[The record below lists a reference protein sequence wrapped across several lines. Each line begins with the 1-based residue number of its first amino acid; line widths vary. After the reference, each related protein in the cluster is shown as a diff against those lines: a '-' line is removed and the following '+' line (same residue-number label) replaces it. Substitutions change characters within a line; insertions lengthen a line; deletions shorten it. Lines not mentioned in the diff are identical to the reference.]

1 MAGARDK
8 RVGRRFGRRS
18 ALLVA
23 LGLVS
28 SLGAAGALAAISTSR
43 SVPSRDENLAVR
55 VAPASVTIIAGA
67 TATYMLRVA
76 RDHRGT
82 IGLSGRTS
90 LTMRRAGMPD
100 ASEAYFSN
108 SSAVGGDLHPSA
120 RTALTITTTAETP
133 PGTYDMRLGVRR
145 AQRRGSAVVEL
156 VVSAPAAIVPGR
168 PDSPAEVAPSVPQ
181 VPSVLPVQPDPP
193 VPAPPDAFTISGALP
208 HLLTPGTGEPLDLTL
223 TNLESTDLTIT
234 NLNVEVASVSGPQ
247 SSSTHTCDPGD
258 FSIEQ
263 FSGVPGFTLS
273 AASSADLG
281 ELGFA
286 PSEWPTV
293 SMLDRP
299 VNQDGCKG
307 ASLSLSFTGT
317 ADGVTP

>member
-1 MAGARDK
+1 MARTGDKGAE
-8 RVGRRFGRRS
+8 RRFGRRS

-23 LGLVS
+23 LGLLS
-28 SLGAAGALAAISTSR
+28 SLGAAGALAAISTNRAASG
-43 SVPSRDENLAVR
+43 RDGNLAVR
-55 VAPASVTIIAGA
+55 VAPASFTVTPGA

-76 RDHRGT
+76 RNHRSAF
-82 IGLSGRTS
+82 GLSGRTG
-90 LTMRRAGMPD
+90 LVVRPAGMPTG
-100 ASEAYFSN
+100 SVAYFSN
-108 SSAVGGDLHPSA
+108 SSAVGGNLHPSA
-120 RTALTITTTAETP
+120 RTALTITTAAATP

-145 AQRRGSAVVEL
+145 AHRRGSAMVEL
-156 VVSAPAAIVPGR
+156 VVSAPTVIVPGR
-168 PDSPAEVAPSVPQ
+168 ADLPAGVAPSVPP
-181 VPSVLPVQPDPP
+181 VPPVPPAPP
-193 VPAPPDAFTISGALP
+193 VPAPPDAFTIAGALP

-223 TNLESTDLTIT
+223 TNLESTDLTIA
-234 NLNVEVASVSGPQ
+234 NLNVQVASVSGPQ
-247 SSSTHTCDPGD
+247 SSSTHTCDPDD
-258 FSIEQ
+258 FSVEQ
-263 FSGVPGFTLS
+263 FSGTPGFTLP

-317 ADGVTP
+317 ADEATP

>member
-1 MAGARDK
+1 MAGAGDK
-8 RVGRRFGRRS
+8 RAGRRFGRRS

-28 SLGAAGALAAISTSR
+28 SLGAAGALAAISTNR
-43 SVPSRDENLAVR
+43 SAPGRDEDLAVK
-55 VAPASVTIIAGA
+55 VSPASFTVTPGA

-82 IGLSGRTS
+82 IGLSGRTN
-90 LTMRRAGMPD
+90 LVVRRAGMP
-100 ASEAYFSN
+100 AGAVAYFST
-108 SSAVGGDLHPSA
+108 SSAVGASLPPSA
-120 RTALTITTTAETP
+120 RTTLNITTSAGTP
-133 PGTYDMRLGVRR
+133 PGTYDMWLGVRR
-145 AQRRGSAVVEL
+145 AHRRGSAIVEL
-156 VVSAPAAIVPGR
+156 VVSAPTATVPGR
-168 PDSPAEVAPSVPQ
+168 PDLPAKVAPSVPP
-181 VPSVLPVQPDPP
+181 VPSEPPTPP
-193 VPAPPDAFTISGALP
+193 VPAPPDAFTIAGALP

-234 NLNVEVASVSGPQ
+234 NLNVRVASVSGPQ
-247 SSSTHTCDPGD
+247 SNSTHTCDPGD
-258 FSIEQ
+258 FSVDQ
-263 FSGVPGFTLS
+263 FSGTPGFTLS
-273 AASSADLG
+273 AAGSADLG

-286 PSEWPTV
+286 PSEWPAV

-317 ADGVTP
+317 ADEVTP

>member
-28 SLGAAGALAAISTSR
+28 SLGAAGALAAISTNR
-43 SVPSRDENLAVR
+43 SVPGRDEDLAVR
-55 VAPASVTIIAGA
+55 VAPASITVTPGA

-76 RDHRGT
+76 RDHRRAF
-82 IGLSGRTS
+82 GLSGRTS
-90 LTMRRAGMPD
+90 LVVRRAGMP
-100 ASEAYFSN
+100 AGSVAYFSTT
-108 SSAVGGDLHPSA
+108 SAVGASLPLSA
-120 RTALTITTTAETP
+120 RTTLNITTAAGTP
-133 PGTYDMRLGVRR
+133 QGTYDMWLGVSR
-145 AQRRGSAVVEL
+145 AHRRGSATVEL
-156 VVSAPAAIVPGR
+156 VVSAPTAPVPGR
-168 PDSPAEVAPSVPQ
+168 PALPAEVPPSVPP
-181 VPSVLPVQPDPP
+181 VPSEPPTPP
-193 VPAPPDAFTISGALP
+193 VPAPPDAFTIAGALP

-223 TNLESTDLTIT
+223 TNLESTDLTIA
-234 NLNVEVASVSGPQ
+234 NLNVQVASVSGPQ
-247 SSSTHTCDPGD
+247 QSSTRTCDPDD
-258 FSIEQ
+258 FTVEQ
-263 FSGVPGFTLS
+263 FSGTPGFTLP
-273 AASSADLG
+273 AASSADLA

-317 ADGVTP
+317 ADEATP

>member
-156 VVSAPAAIVPGR
+156 VVSAPTATVPGR
-168 PDSPAEVAPSVPQ
+168 PDLPAKVAPSVPP
-181 VPSVLPVQPDPP
+181 VPSEPSTPP
-193 VPAPPDAFTISGALP
+193 VPAPPDAFTIAGALP

-234 NLNVEVASVSGPQ
+234 NLNVKVASVSGPQ

-263 FSGVPGFTLS
+263 FSEVPGFTLS

-317 ADGVTP
+317 ADEATP